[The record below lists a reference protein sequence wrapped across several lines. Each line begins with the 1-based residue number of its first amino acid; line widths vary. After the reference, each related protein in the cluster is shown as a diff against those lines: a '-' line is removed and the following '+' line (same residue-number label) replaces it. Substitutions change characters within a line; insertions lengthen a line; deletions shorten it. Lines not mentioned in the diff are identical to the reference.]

1 MYQSFNSMPG
11 YSRLWIYQA
20 NRFFSAQESKQ
31 LEEGLKKLCDQ
42 WSAHQVPLSTSFSIQ
57 YKLFAILAVDENQS
71 GASGCSID
79 SSVHFL
85 KGLQQSLGLDFF
97 DRTQVAFMDGDVV
110 TLQPVK
116 GLKTLF
122 ENQTL
127 TGNSITFNILA
138 TTKSDWVKNSKIKV
152 KDSWLNKYLPK
163 TAVVGE

>member
-1 MYQSFNSMPG
+1 MYQSFDSMPG
-11 YSRLWIYQA
+11 HSRLWIYRA
-20 NRFFSAQESKQ
+20 NRFFSLQESNQ

-42 WSAHQVPLSTSFSIQ
+42 WSAHQVPLATSFTIEH
-57 YKLFAILAVDENQS
+57 KLFVILTVDENRS

-85 KGLQQSLGLDFF
+85 KALQQSMGLDFF
-97 DRTQVAFMDGDVV
+97 DRTQVAFMDGDHVI
-110 TLQPVK
+110 LQPVK

-163 TAVVGE
+163 TAVVG